1 MSAKQ
6 NYEDFAD
13 EMGGEDLQSRDKQNA
28 LKSFEGTVFLP
39 PGVMNLE
46 SELLVSRLRG
56 RKVNLLADVFSSLI
70 IFFNEVI
77 SETGVSRTAFLH
89 ILQQYYKCVKAIA
102 VTSTLAMAAT

>member
-56 RKVNLLADVFSSLI
+56 RKVNLLANVYSSLDYH
-70 IFFNEVI
+70 N
-77 SETGVSRTAFLH
+77 
-89 ILQQYYKCVKAIA
+89 YKRIERERKIEKNIHAGLPKKDRV
-102 VTSTLAMAAT
+102 

>member
-56 RKVNLLADVFSSLI
+56 RKVNLLADVYSSLDYHNYRRI
-70 IFFNEVI
+70 EREEKRKNIYAGLPKKDRV
-77 SETGVSRTAFLH
+77 
-89 ILQQYYKCVKAIA
+89 
-102 VTSTLAMAAT
+102 